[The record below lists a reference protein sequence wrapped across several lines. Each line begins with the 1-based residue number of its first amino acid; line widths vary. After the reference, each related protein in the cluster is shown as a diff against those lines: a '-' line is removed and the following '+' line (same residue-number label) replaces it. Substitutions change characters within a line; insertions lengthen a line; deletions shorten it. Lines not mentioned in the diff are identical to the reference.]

1 MIIREVS
8 NVLESVSSE
17 VSMRETSK
25 TRENALKRERESSNV
40 RESVSREVRTKE
52 TNDTFRSASRKVNM
66 KECSKKI
73 VGRVMYSH
81 DFN

>member
-25 TRENALKRERESSNV
+25 TRENALKRVKENQVMFVKVFQEKYARK
-40 RESVSREVRTKE
+40 RRMTPLEVLQEK
-52 TNDTFRSASRKVNM
+52 
-66 KECSKKI
+66 
-73 VGRVMYSH
+73 
-81 DFN
+81 